1 MIYSALARNATLL
14 VGALLSEVK
23 EGRKRDVIDSLLS
36 SIQELG
42 LSSDKD
48 AQKLV
53 TAGVLPTLIL
63 LLKTR
68 AINGIGLETVLVT
81 LGILTYVHQRFDSKL
96 YIPLTIAALDMTPSP
111 RTQYT
116 APAAPRL

>member
-1 MIYSALARNATLL
+1 VIYSALARNATLL